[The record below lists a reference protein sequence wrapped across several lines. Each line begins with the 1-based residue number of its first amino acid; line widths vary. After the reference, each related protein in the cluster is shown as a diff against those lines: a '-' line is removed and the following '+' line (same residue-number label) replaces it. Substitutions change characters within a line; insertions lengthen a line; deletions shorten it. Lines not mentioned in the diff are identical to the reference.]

1 MTYTTYPYD
10 ALTLRNKAASVRH
23 YLSLGP
29 QWTIE
34 KAARHAEVDREN
46 LAQVLEAIQ
55 QLGSTPETRL
65 ADEVVVL
72 RAQVS
77 ELTNGSSE
85 APQSVECPPSVSVPG
100 SPESEAVA
108 TDEASDR
115 FDDRER
121 TVINSEFFNGGAVP
135 DLSADLARVE
145 ANLGGQMARIESELT
160 AIRVALDKPS
170 RPSKSKSDGPDGR
183 KAPWSDERKARAKA
197 SARARWARRRSEATE
212 ATEATVEA
220 APAVPVEAA

>member
-1 MTYTTYPYD
+1 MTYTTAYPYD
-10 ALTLRNKAASVRH
+10 ALTLKNKAASVRH

-34 KAARHAEVDREN
+34 KSALHAEVPSSH
-46 LAQVLEAIQ
+46 LAQVLDAIQ
-55 QLGSTPETRL
+55 QLGTTPETRL
-65 ADEVVVL
+65 ADEVVAL

-77 ELTNGSSE
+77 ELTNGSTSEAPE

-108 TDEASDR
+108 TDEP
-115 FDDRER
+115 F
-121 TVINSEFFNGGAVP
+121 NSESFNGGAAPGGAAP
-135 DLSADLARVE
+135 DLSVDLARVE
-145 ANLGGQMARIESELT
+145 ANLGAQMARIESSLLSV
-160 AIRVALDKPS
+160 IALIEKPS
-170 RPSKSKSDGPDGR
+170 KPAKPAGPDGR

-220 APAVPVEAA
+220 APVD